1 MRLSLTP
8 AVLVIGLAAVAHGA
22 IFARLAE
29 ADPVVISAVRTGVA
43 GLIMLP
49 LGLATG
55 WTAIRAGGATVL
67 ARAGLAGLFLALHF
81 AAWIA
86 SLDHTTIVNSV
97 ILVSLSPVW
106 LAIHA
111 VVVGRQRLRRL
122 TLTSVPATTA
132 SSATPWRSP
141 AASALPAMCLSGSG
155 RW

>member
-1 MRLSLTP
+1 MSTIGPAATDASGARVAGRPWPGGLQMVPCWASGLVRLGVSTVRMRLSLTP

-81 AAWIA
+81 AAWI
-86 SLDHTTIVNSV
+86 
-97 ILVSLSPVW
+97 
-106 LAIHA
+106 
-111 VVVGRQRLRRL
+111 
-122 TLTSVPATTA
+122 
-132 SSATPWRSP
+132 
-141 AASALPAMCLSGSG
+141 
-155 RW
+155 